1 MGQEAMHAILNII
14 DAPPAFRI
22 CSLNELAKK
31 YLLERSKEEMF
42 EDVKRTRQLVE
53 NLQHAFG

>member
-1 MGQEAMHAILNII
+1 MHAILKNI

-31 YLLERSKEEMF
+31 YLLERNKEEMF
-42 EDVKRTRQLVE
+42 EHIKRIRQLIE